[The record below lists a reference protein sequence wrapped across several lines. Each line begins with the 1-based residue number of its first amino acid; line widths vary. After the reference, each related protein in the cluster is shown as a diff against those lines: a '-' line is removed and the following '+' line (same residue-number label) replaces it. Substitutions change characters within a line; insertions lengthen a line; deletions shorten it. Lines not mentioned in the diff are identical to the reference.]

1 MYFLGNDYKVRYR
14 RYLMRKLRI
23 GIDIDGTLTCP
34 TAFVSFVNQSFQSC
48 ITLDDLREC
57 SIKKLL
63 NISPQVFNKWLKEN
77 ESIVYG
83 GLPLAKDAK
92 NILMQW
98 HMQHE
103 LYYITAR
110 KESLK
115 AATLKLFDQN
125 EIPFDFIDFVGTH
138 NKIESVKKY
147 KIHLLIEDNYNNA
160 CLISRECSIPV
171 LLMDVPYNR
180 KSEQQNVFRISG
192 WLGANEWISK
202 NM

>member
-1 MYFLGNDYKVRYR
+1 
-14 RYLMRKLRI
+14 MRKLRI

-34 TAFVSFVNQSFQSC
+34 TAFISFLNQSFQSC
-48 ITLDDLREC
+48 ITLDDLKEC
-57 SIKKLL
+57 SIKQLL
-63 NISPQVFNKWLKEN
+63 NISPEVFNKWLKET

-110 KESLK
+110 KKSLQ
-115 AATLKLFDQN
+115 ATTLKLFDQN
-125 EIPFDFIDFVGTH
+125 EIPFDHIDFVGTH

-147 KIHLLIEDNYNNA
+147 KINLFIEDNYNNA
-160 CLISRECSIPV
+160 CLISRKCNIPV